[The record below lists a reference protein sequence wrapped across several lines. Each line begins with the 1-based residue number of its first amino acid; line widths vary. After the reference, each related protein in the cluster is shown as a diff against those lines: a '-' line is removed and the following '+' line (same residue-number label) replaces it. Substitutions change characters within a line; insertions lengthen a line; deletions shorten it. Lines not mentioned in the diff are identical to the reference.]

1 MEGFPD
7 SGFQPT
13 DYTSLILP
21 EELDD
26 NGNAATS
33 EANNVYDSGNVME
46 PAIGGTELGGYSSY
60 LNFLQAATDVSGT
73 GLDLNLDLDMN
84 LDLDLD
90 PGYLGLVSSGSASL
104 AAGVP
109 TPSPSQSS
117 LSLSPFQQPFSAFPQ
132 EPTPAS
138 TAALQPPGPIPSIPP
153 AISPPAISPPAI
165 SPPAQLPPS
174 TAPNLPLQLT
184 KTIAHQ
190 PPLAP
195 AAAVT
200 VPIHAARPSL
210 ETASYGWASD
220 PGSWELPSAS
230 SQQLP
235 PTNITTATTA
245 TTAAG
250 GEVVVPAKPRLE
262 RRGHTKSRRIKV
274 CLSRFWFPT
283 GSSTERTNRTLSN
296 LVPGDSTCLRTLH
309 QAGPAVRVPY
319 HADHCSPGMW
329 WQ

>member
-153 AISPPAISPPAI
+153 AISPPA
-165 SPPAQLPPS
+165 QLPPS

-262 RRGHTKSRRIKV
+262 RRGHTKSRRGCFNCKRRRIKV